1 MAQQKNYHTVRY
13 GNADGEIRFGHIH
26 DDNNI
31 SGVMIRNGH
40 EDLNYI
46 TLEATGEDHRKGGTI
61 CRSTGSFQIKAGDR
75 VGKNKPGVYI
85 DAANGDL
92 VLRAPNGR
100 VRIEGQNIDLLASG
114 PNNKNGVIRLESN
127 EKVLVQTNIFDVNAT
142 TSAKIFSDG
151 TVDVIGKVIVDIYG
165 GLVDIADGFTKSV
178 GSKGGSPNEDRNRR
192 LFF

>member
-100 VRIEGQNIDLLASG
+100 VRIEGINIDLIASG
-114 PNNKNGVIRLESN
+114 PDGKNGVIRLESN
-127 EKVLVQTNIFDVNAT
+127 EKVLIKTKIFDANGS
-142 TSAKIFSDG
+142 TSAKIFSEV
-151 TVDVIGKVIVDIYG
+151 TVDVIGKTICNIYG
-165 GLVDIADGFTKSV
+165 GILDLADGFTEVK
-178 GSKGGSPNEDRNRR
+178 GSKGGSTNEDQNRSI
-192 LFF
+192 L